1 MQGISMKL
9 KLLKATIQTYSVYQ
23 SADVS
28 AEKIPIDSQESF
40 AIERDFFIIFFQLK
54 MAQIDLKVNQRTF
67 RLNVILKAKGP
78 I

>member
-23 SADVS
+23 SVDVS
-28 AEKIPIDSQESF
+28 AERILIDSQESF

-67 RLNVILKAKGP
+67 RLNVILKSKGP

>member
-28 AEKIPIDSQESF
+28 AERIPNDSQESY
-40 AIERDFFIIFFQLK
+40 AIERDFFILFFPAK
-54 MAQIDLKVNQRTF
+54 NAQIDLKVNQRTF
-67 RLNVILKAKGP
+67 RPKIILKAKGR